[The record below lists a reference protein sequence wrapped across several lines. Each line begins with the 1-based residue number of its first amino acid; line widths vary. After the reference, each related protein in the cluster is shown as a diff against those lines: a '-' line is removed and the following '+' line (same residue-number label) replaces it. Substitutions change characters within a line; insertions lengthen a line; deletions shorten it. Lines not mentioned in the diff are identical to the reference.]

1 MEFNK
6 HYNFHCESAKKVLTI
21 KWEEYITTLKS
32 NLSHLYSL
40 NADSIHDVRVT
51 SRRIRAL
58 YAELKSFY
66 SFPEELLNIS
76 KEITRL
82 LGKRRELD
90 VVRDLATSIFSE
102 TSPFTVHFGRYIDIK
117 REHEIEN
124 CITATKLTEK
134 IISYEDLILD
144 LPQLEKNCFLKFLD
158 ERVSKLLSRL
168 TKIRKRVKKFFEQFE
183 HTDEELHLIRVR
195 LKKIRYSLEIFG
207 ILIGEIIDFL
217 PILKEV
223 QEILGDWNDNRILL
237 QYIKEFKDS
246 FQEGVP
252 PDLISEIEKKQKFL
266 NKLIVQKKSRIPSII
281 KENFRK
287 RNLEKIWKGVEK
299 TNSISCCFYER
310 FKND

>member
-6 HYNFHCESAKKVLTI
+6 HYNFHCGSAKKVLTT
-21 KWEEYITTLKS
+21 KWEEYISTLKS
-32 NLSHLYSL
+32 NLSQLYSL
-40 NADSIHDVRVT
+40 DADSIHDVRVT

-90 VVRDLATSIFSE
+90 VVRDLSTSIFSE
-102 TSPFTVHFGRYIDIK
+102 NSSFTVHFSRYIDIK
-117 REHEIEN
+117 REHEVEN
-124 CITATKLTEK
+124 CIIATKLTEK

-144 LPQLEKNCFLKFLD
+144 LPQLGKNCFLKFLD
-158 ERVSKLLSRL
+158 ERVSILLSRL
-168 TKIRKRVKKFFEQFE
+168 TKIRKRVKKFSEQFE
-183 HTDEELHLIRVR
+183 HTDEELHLIRVK

-207 ILIGEIIDFL
+207 ILIDEIIDFL
-217 PILKEV
+217 PKLKEV
-223 QEILGDWNDNRILL
+223 QEILGEWNDNRLL
-237 QYIKEFKDS
+237 LLYIKEFKDS
-246 FQEGVP
+246 FQEGLP
-252 PDLISEIEKKQKFL
+252 PDLMSEIEKKQNYL
-266 NKLIVQKKSRIPSII
+266 NKLIEQKRSGIRPII

-287 RNLEKIWKGVEK
+287 RSIEKVWKGLKK

-310 FKND
+310 ITND